1 MPADAC
7 VVGTTRAEGT
17 RAAWSSVSRYM
28 SPFMTYWSLIFAIA
42 DANCLGGANCLAL
55 GHPCGESCATNILLS
70 VGLGSSDA
78 LTHLEVSMKKAAK
91 VRSPGVF

>member
-42 DANCLGGANCLAL
+42 DANCLGGDATGRRRRERVVERADREL
-55 GHPCGESCATNILLS
+55 GRERG
-70 VGLGSSDA
+70 G
-78 LTHLEVSMKKAAK
+78 
-91 VRSPGVF
+91 

>member
-42 DANCLGGANCLAL
+42 DANCLGGD
-55 GHPCGESCATNILLS
+55 AT
-70 VGLGSSDA
+70 GATSSTGA
-78 LTHLEVSMKKAAK
+78 RRRAC
-91 VRSPGVF
+91 RSRTGT